1 MPATRNWKQEL
12 RFLAIGED
20 ACPNHEPL
28 ADFKKLSKVTI
39 ERGHT
44 FGLTALMKDHLLRGF
59 KKGRDTEDLDQLPV
73 IQFVN
78 RIAFA

>member
-1 MPATRNWKQEL
+1 
-12 RFLAIGED
+12 
-20 ACPNHEPL
+20 
-28 ADFKKLSKVTI
+28 
-39 ERGHT
+39 
-44 FGLTALMKDHLLRGF
+44 MKDHLLRGF